1 MPTLDERKAFAER
14 LKAALRR
21 SPEPVKGPT
30 ELALRFNL
38 RYEGRS
44 VSAQTVH
51 NWLAGRTIPSE
62 PKLAVLAEWLKVDKH
77 WLHYGPS
84 PGRKT
89 SSTKTETK
97 SRTAPTTDVLDLA
110 ARIQELPSDW
120 RYMVEE
126 LVEKLHRDFQ

>member
-62 PKLAVLAEWLKVDKH
+62 EKLVVLAEWLKVDKH
-77 WLHYGPS
+77 WLHYGPA
-84 PGRKT
+84 PGRGASGSKLDNKT
-89 SSTKTETK
+89 
-97 SRTAPTTDVLDLA
+97 RAAPTEEVLDLA
-110 ARIQELPSDW
+110 VRIQQLPSDW
-120 RYMVEE
+120 RYMIEE
-126 LVEKLHRDFQ
+126 LVEKLHREFQ